1 MIVGGKDVGDR
12 PLILAPMEE
21 VTNPPFRKFCKR
33 YGADW
38 LYSEFVSADALVRS
52 INKTV
57 KKLTIEENERPV
69 TIQIYGRFI
78 DSMVEAA
85 KIVEEV
91 QPDFI
96 DINFGCPVKRVAAKG
111 AGAGMLRDVPLM
123 VEMAKQ
129 IVQAVKIPV
138 TAKTRLGWDCENI
151 IIDDVA
157 ERLQDVGISALAI
170 HGRTRSQMY
179 KGEADW
185 EPIARVKQNPRI
197 KIPIIGNGDIDSP
210 QKAKEAFERYGVDGV
225 MIGRATIGKPWIFEQ
240 IKHYLATGEVLPELS
255 VPAQIEIIKEQI
267 LLSMEWLD
275 EVRGLFHMRRHM
287 ACMFKGLPHFRDLR
301 IQMLQAPNIEELWGV
316 FDQIAERYGS
326 MAVPNRSDAVRNSHH
341 RHAPVRSRRSPSY
354 TARWKTACSYGIPR
368 SYHQLPPLLLTS

>member
-1 MIVGGKDVGDR
+1 MIVGGKDVGER

-52 INKTV
+52 IDKTV
-57 KKLTIEENERPV
+57 RKLTIEDAERPV

-85 KIVEEV
+85 RIVEEV
-91 QPDFI
+91 KPDFI
-96 DINFGCPVKRVAAKG
+96 DINFGCPVKRVAGKG

-123 VEMAKQ
+123 VEMARQ
-129 IVQAVKIPV
+129 IVRAVDIPV

-210 QKAKEAFERYGVDGV
+210 EKAKEAFERYGVDGV

-255 VPAQIEIIKEQI
+255 LREQVEIIKEQI

-301 IQMLQAPNIEELWGV
+301 IQMLQAPNTRVLWEV
-316 FDQIAERYGS
+316 FDKIVERYGT
-326 MAVPNRSDAVRNSHH
+326 VDWENLQD
-341 RHAPVRSRRSPSY
+341 
-354 TARWKTACSYGIPR
+354 
-368 SYHQLPPLLLTS
+368 

>member
-1 MIVGGKDVGDR
+1 MIVGGKDVGER

-57 KKLTIEENERPV
+57 KKLTIEESERPV

-185 EPIARVKQNPRI
+185 EPIARVKRNPRI
-197 KIPIIGNGDIDSP
+197 KIPIIGNGDIDTP
-210 QKAKEAFERYGVDGV
+210 EKVKEAFERYGVDGV
-225 MIGRATIGKPWIFEQ
+225 MIGRATIGKPWIFQQ
-240 IKHYLATGEVLPELS
+240 IKHYMKTGEILPEL
-255 VPAQIEIIKEQI
+255 PLHEQIEIIKEQI
-267 LLSMEWLD
+267 LLSQEWLD

-301 IQMLQAPNIEELWGV
+301 IQMLQAPTIETLWEVFDKIEE
-316 FDQIAERYGS
+316 RYKGE
-326 MAVPNRSDAVRNSHH
+326 
-341 RHAPVRSRRSPSY
+341 
-354 TARWKTACSYGIPR
+354 G
-368 SYHQLPPLLLTS
+368 L

>member
-1 MIVGGKDVGDR
+1 MIVGGKDVGER

-57 KKLTIEENERPV
+57 KKLTIEDSERPV

-91 QPDFI
+91 KPDFI
-96 DINFGCPVKRVAAKG
+96 DINFGCPVKRVAGKG

-157 ERLQDVGISALAI
+157 ERLQDVGISAMAI

-185 EPIARVKQNPRI
+185 EPIARVKRNPRI
-197 KIPIIGNGDIDSP
+197 KIPIIGNGDIDTP
-210 QKAKEAFERYGVDGV
+210 QKVKEAFERYGVDGV

-240 IKHYLATGEVLPELS
+240 IKHYLATGEILPELS
-255 VPAQIEIIKEQI
+255 VSAQIEIIKEQI

-301 IQMLQAPNIEELWGV
+301 IQMLQALNIQELWDV
-316 FDQIAERYGS
+316 LDRIAERYGS
-326 MAVPNRSDAVRNSHH
+326 MDSNDQREEDEV
-341 RHAPVRSRRSPSY
+341 
-354 TARWKTACSYGIPR
+354 
-368 SYHQLPPLLLTS
+368 LLS

>member
-1 MIVGGKDVGDR
+1 MIVGGKDVGER

-52 INKTV
+52 IDKTV
-57 KKLTIEENERPV
+57 RKLTIEDTERPV

-85 KIVEEV
+85 KMVEEV
-91 QPDFI
+91 KPDFI
-96 DINFGCPVKRVAAKG
+96 DINFGCPVKRVAGKG

-123 VEMAKQ
+123 VEMARQ
-129 IVQAVKIPV
+129 IVQAVNIPV

-157 ERLQDVGISALAI
+157 ERLQDIGISALAI

-210 QKAKEAFERYGVDGV
+210 EKAKEAFERYGVDGV
-225 MIGRATIGKPWIFEQ
+225 MIERATIGKPWIFEQ
-240 IKHYLATGEVLPELS
+240 IKHYLETGEKLPEQS
-255 VPAQIEIIKEQI
+255 VQEQVNIIKEQI
-267 LLSMEWLD
+267 LLSMAWLD

-301 IQMLQAPNIEELWGV
+301 IQMLQAPDIQTLWEV
-316 FDQIAERYGS
+316 FDKIVERYGA
-326 MAVPNRSDAVRNSHH
+326 MDLEDLE
-341 RHAPVRSRRSPSY
+341 
-354 TARWKTACSYGIPR
+354 G
-368 SYHQLPPLLLTS
+368 

>member
-57 KKLTIEENERPV
+57 KKLTIEESERPV

-96 DINFGCPVKRVAAKG
+96 DINFGCPVKRVAGKG

-138 TAKTRLGWDCENI
+138 TAKTRLGWDLENI

-179 KGEADW
+179 TGEADW
-185 EPIARVKQNPRI
+185 EPIVRVKQNPRI
-197 KIPIIGNGDIDSP
+197 KIPIIGNGDIDTP
-210 QKAKEAFERYGVDGV
+210 EKAKEAFERYGVDGV
-225 MIGRATIGKPWIFEQ
+225 MIGRATIGKPWIFRQ
-240 IKHYLATGEVLPELS
+240 IKHYLQTGEYLPELLIHE
-255 VPAQIEIIKEQI
+255 QIEVIKEQI
-267 LLSMEWLD
+267 LLSQEWLD

-287 ACMFKGLPHFRDLR
+287 ACMFKGLSHFRDLR
-301 IQMLQAPNIEELWGV
+301 IQMLQAPTIEKLWEV
-316 FDQIAERYGS
+316 FEKIEERYGE
-326 MAVPNRSDAVRNSHH
+326 
-341 RHAPVRSRRSPSY
+341 
-354 TARWKTACSYGIPR
+354 KG
-368 SYHQLPPLLLTS
+368 L

>member
-1 MIVGGKDVGDR
+1 
-12 PLILAPMEE
+12 
-21 VTNPPFRKFCKR
+21 
-33 YGADW
+33 
-38 LYSEFVSADALVRS
+38 
-52 INKTV
+52 
-57 KKLTIEENERPV
+57 
-69 TIQIYGRFI
+69 
-78 DSMVEAA
+78 
-85 KIVEEV
+85 
-91 QPDFI
+91 
-96 DINFGCPVKRVAAKG
+96 
-111 AGAGMLRDVPLM
+111 MLRDVPLM

-275 EVRGLFHMRRHM
+275 EVRGVFPMRRHM

-301 IQMLQAPNIEELWGV
+301 IQMLQAPNIETLWGV

-326 MAVPNRSDAVRNSHH
+326 MDPNDRMEE
-341 RHAPVRSRRSPSY
+341 
-354 TARWKTACSYGIPR
+354 
-368 SYHQLPPLLLTS
+368 

>member
-1 MIVGGKDVGDR
+1 MIVGGKDVGDK

-57 KKLTIEENERPV
+57 KKLTIEDSERPV

-185 EPIARVKQNPRI
+185 EPIARVKRNPRI

-210 QKAKEAFERYGVDGV
+210 EKVKEAFERYGVDGV

-240 IKHYLATGEVLPELS
+240 IKHYLRTGENLPELS
-255 VPAQIEIIKEQI
+255 VHEQIEIIKEQI
-267 LLSMEWLD
+267 LLSQEWLD

-287 ACMFKGLPHFRDLR
+287 VCMFKGLSHFRDLR
-301 IQMLQAPNIEELWGV
+301 IRMLQAPTIEALWKVFDEIEE
-316 FDQIAERYGS
+316 RYES
-326 MAVPNRSDAVRNSHH
+326 
-341 RHAPVRSRRSPSY
+341 
-354 TARWKTACSYGIPR
+354 
-368 SYHQLPPLLLTS
+368 

>member
-69 TIQIYGRFI
+69 MIQIYWRFI

-85 KIVEEV
+85 KIVEEF

-301 IQMLQAPNIEELWGV
+301 IQMLQAPNIETLWGV

-326 MAVPNRSDAVRNSHH
+326 MDPNDRMEE
-341 RHAPVRSRRSPSY
+341 
-354 TARWKTACSYGIPR
+354 
-368 SYHQLPPLLLTS
+368 